1 MNIVE
6 SMMGSI
12 YFVVAFSLA
21 VSLLVRFVSC
31 SLSFGW
37 FSRGFAGDSSVH
49 LQIIKQIK
57 RGWGARAVEN
67 YVIPNKMSYPVLF
80 HRLCAFFPIQFLKS
94 YSYLPNLLV
103 YAVSFATFVFFSF
116 YCQEEFFPATDSV
129 LLSGCLL
136 AHLFCVQNLVTAGPA
151 IAYLKLSSRFLAKI
165 ACSFFVL
172 FLFIHLEFHLEAGLY
187 LASFFAAIGILSG
200 TFAAQLLLFF
210 ALFFFLITGCSEVI
224 SSLAL
229 GVLLSVVFSKGYS
242 LRSLLGMVRYW
253 RIYFLRVRKSR
264 YTAPV
269 LSSLVSLPDL
279 FRNLLSGRFQ
289 IFAKQLYKR
298 EPTRAILHYPEILLA
313 LYFLFFTD
321 HEFVFLSEV
330 YLAVLLAYLLTSTK
344 VFNFLGESYR
354 YLEYGLFFLNPLAL
368 AFLIGSHYGTK
379 TGLFIMGGCAAY
391 GICSSLLINRLCGHS
406 HVSGRDNLSDFL
418 CRLKITPSDVVFPVS
433 MRLGADIVA
442 RVGCRSFWWQPG
454 GITELSMYDDYLH
467 EYPYLSLDWKKLCDR
482 HQVDYVIVDKTA
494 LAKFLDVY
502 NFKSLSLELE
512 DENYLAYRYPVNS
525 SALI

>member
-1 MNIVE
+1 MNLVE
-6 SMMGSI
+6 SITGSI
-12 YFVVAFSLA
+12 FLVVAFSLA
-21 VSLLVRFVSC
+21 VSLLVRFVIC

-49 LQIIKQIK
+49 LQIVKQLK
-57 RGWGARAVEN
+57 KGWEGRTVEN
-67 YVIPNKMSYPVLF
+67 YVIPNKMTYPILF
-80 HRLCAFFPIQFLKS
+80 HRFCTLFPIQFLER

-103 YAVSFATFVFFSF
+103 YALSFAISVFFSF
-116 YCQEEFFPATDSV
+116 HYLEQFFPSAESV
-129 LLSGCLL
+129 LLSACLL

-151 IAYLKLSSRFLAKI
+151 IAYLKLSSRLLAKI
-165 ACSFFVL
+165 ACSFFVF
-172 FLFIHLEFHLEAGLY
+172 FLFIHLEFQLESGLY

-200 TFAAQLLLFF
+200 TFAAQALFFF
-210 ALFFFLITGCSEVI
+210 ALFFFLVTGCAEVI
-224 SSLAL
+224 GALAL
-229 GVLLSVVFSKGYS
+229 GVLLSVVMSKGYS
-242 LRSLLGMVRYW
+242 LRSLSGMARYW
-253 RIYFLRVRKSR
+253 GIYFRRVRKSR

-279 FRNLLSGRFQ
+279 FATLLSGRFAV
-289 IFAKQLYKR
+289 FAKKLYKR
-298 EPTRAILHYPEILLA
+298 EPSRAILHYPEILLA
-313 LYFLFFTD
+313 LYLLFFTD
-321 HEFVFLSEV
+321 HGFVFLGKV

-344 VFNFLGESYR
+344 GFNFLGESYR

-379 TGLFIMGGCAAY
+379 IGLFLIAGFAAY

-418 CRLKITPSDVVFPVS
+418 SQLKITPSDVVFPVS

-467 EYPYLSLDWKKLCDR
+467 EYPYLSLDWEKLCDR
-482 HQVDYVIVDKTA
+482 HQANYVIVDKAA
-494 LAKFLDVY
+494 LAKFSDVY
-502 NFKSLSLELE
+502 DFKSLAVALE
-512 DENYLAYRYPVNS
+512 DEHYLAYRYPVIS
-525 SALI
+525 SVQI